1 MSKVAVALSGGVDS
15 SVTAFLLKQQGYEV
29 VGVTA
34 KTTCSSEAEQV
45 IENARTV
52 AKKLEIP
59 FYPLDV
65 TEIFREKVINYFENS
80 YRIGE
85 TPNPCIMCNK
95 YMKWGA
101 LFDYA
106 INELG
111 ADFIATGHY
120 AKIKEVDGIFKFY
133 PASDEHKDQLYF
145 LFMLDQEHL
154 KKTIFPLSNYCK
166 DEVRKIAFENDLPS
180 KSSKES
186 QDICF
191 IKAPMTTKKYLNNLF
206 TPQRGKF
213 KRGKFI
219 EAESG
224 KVLGEHE
231 GFWQF
236 TIGQRK
242 GIGLAASEALY
253 VTGIDANTNT
263 VYVGFKDKL
272 YADYLTLNNIN
283 WSYPVEKSE
292 FEALAKIRYNM
303 KAVNVNVIRDG
314 AKTIIRF
321 PDGVSALANGQACVL
336 YDKNDGHLL
345 GGAFIQG

>member
-85 TPNPCIMCNK
+85 T
-95 YMKWGA
+95 
-101 LFDYA
+101 
-106 INELG
+106 
-111 ADFIATGHY
+111 
-120 AKIKEVDGIFKFY
+120 EVDGIFKFY